1 MKQWLIR
8 QAARAA
14 AVVMLGMFIAVGAA
28 QAQDQTKDQDR
39 DRTRDQIQD
48 RTRDQTQLQD
58 PIKAQDRDRDRDQIF
73 GSQLMTRKERAEYQ
87 KQMRALK
94 TEQEREQF
102 RLGAPQKNA
111 GACPGARQDLAR
123 YAARS
128 RSRKGGR
135 RRCRPRRWRQA
146 QLTGRRFDDS
156 AGARGRSGAAGGVSY
171 RISQP
176 CFDPLSFTD
185 TQSS

>member
-102 RLGAPQKNA
+102 RLEHHKKMQERA
-111 GACPGARQDLAR
+111 
-123 YAARS
+123 
-128 RSRKGGR
+128 
-135 RRCRPRRWRQA
+135 QA
-146 QLTGRRFDDS
+146 QGKTLPDMPQGR
-156 AGARGRSGAAGGVSY
+156 GPARAAGGGAGPGGGVK
-171 RISQP
+171 RN
-176 CFDPLSFTD
+176 
-185 TQSS
+185 